1 MLSVYQERDFP
12 MSRVRTYVGPQIQV
26 TPDEIGRYENGQWYA
41 EEKRDGAW
49 AEIKIDGDGKIVS
62 LTSRVGKPFMG
73 DHVAGLVGLQ
83 TELPNSTLVGELE
96 AASEA
101 ATERYK
107 ALGYRR
113 VHIFDAPFLCGYD
126 LTDKAYQDRRQ
137 VLEQFVATMD
147 PKRMPVVRRATHG
160 FKAFYDSVMADGGEG
175 LVFKK
180 HGSVYRSH
188 GGDGKVDYWVRCK
201 PYSFVDYVVMS
212 VGRSAG
218 GSPNLQVGLHLK
230 GKLTRVCTIKNTPA
244 KLDLPSLVGRVIEC
258 KGAEVLKS
266 GALRHGHFQRVRDD
280 KLPEDCSFESLG
292 K

>member
-1 MLSVYQERDFP
+1 MGD
-12 MSRVRTYVGPQIQV
+12 RVRTYVGPKTQV
-26 TPDEIGRYENGQWYA
+26 TPDDIGRYENGQWYA

-49 AEIKIDGDGKIVS
+49 AAVKIDGDGKIVS

-83 TELPNSTLVGELE
+83 TQLPNSTLVGELE

-137 VLEQFVATMD
+137 VIEQFVAAKD
-147 PKRMPVVRRATHG
+147 DYISKRMPIVRQAKSS
-160 FKAFYDSVMADGGEG
+160 FKAFYDTVMADGGEG
-175 LVFKK
+175 LVFKR
-180 HGSVYRSH
+180 HGSIYRSH
-188 GGDGKVDYWVRCK
+188 SSDGKVDEWVRCK

-212 VGRSAG
+212 VGRSDG
-218 GSPNLQVGLHLK
+218 GSPNLQVGLHIK
-230 GKLTRVCTIKNTPA
+230 GRLTRICTIKNTPA
-244 KLDLPSLVGRVIEC
+244 KLDLESLVGRVIEC

-280 KLPEDCSFESLG
+280 KLPADCTFESLG
-292 K
+292 R